1 MLSCAHRQFASRIR
15 RPHEV
20 HYDPYTQ
27 TIQLLNSKGMLHQ
40 LARNLHSEL
49 DNLQR
54 AIDRIHNV
62 TMTD

>member
-1 MLSCAHRQFASRIR
+1 MCIR
-15 RPHEV
+15 DS
-20 HYDPYTQ
+20 YDPYTQ
-27 TIQLLNSKGMLHQ
+27 SIQLLNSKGMLHQ